1 MNEPAFIPNTTR
13 RKKQMYS
20 LLRSGLAYNEGRM
33 IRHVVLTS
41 SPDSPPLGETL
52 KRIVY
57 DIRRM
62 TPSRL
67 VKLGYID
74 HQQMRYFYKW
84 KNEDEGLTFE
94 YGGCFT
100 GEGHGVAHLVTVS
113 DYIPVTYLQDVCEK
127 HRGAPNVAIKA
138 VKRGKGKLTAYLL
151 NQYVQGQDAIE
162 RIVQSRNFIY
172 PGWRQ
177 DQKNIIAAYKERYG
191 DKAGFRFGIKI
202 WEEHLKGNLVATK
215 QISLDG
221 IDTTNYEEHR
231 RIHRKALTGDYQ
243 YNVAGKS
250 KGTDFIKNTES
261 TKGLDIAGVPSRYD
275 TVDALYCR
283 NLPEAMEAEPSF
295 ELYRDKV
302 LLNIR
307 FKAQRSNRRIEL
319 ALETV
324 QDLYSL
330 YRDDMTLHD
339 DSLKGRFKAFV
350 DSQGHDFTD
359 ALHIVYLGGSIELK
373 PARIKEINGEMIELS
388 PAITIYRGHKTVTVS
403 VDQVR
408 DLIRVEP
415 PRDILLQSDTRHLQQ
430 PTATPMGAT

>member
-1 MNEPAFIPNTTR
+1 MNEPAFIPNITR

-74 HQQMRYFYKW
+74 YQQMGYFYKG
-84 KNEDEGLTFE
+84 KDKDEGLTFE

-113 DYIPVTYLQDVCEK
+113 DYIPVAYLQDVCEK

-138 VKRGKGKLTAYLL
+138 VKQGKGKLTAYLL

-172 PGWRQ
+172 PGWRD
-177 DQKNIIAAYKERYG
+177 DQKKIIAAYKEEYG
-191 DKAGFRFGIKI
+191 NKAGFRFGIKI
-202 WEEHLKGNLVATK
+202 WEEHLKGNLAATK
-215 QISLDG
+215 QISIDGLD
-221 IDTTNYEEHR
+221 ITNCEEHR
-231 RIHRKALTGDYQ
+231 RIHRKALSGDYQ
-243 YNVAGKS
+243 FNIAGRNR
-250 KGTDFIKNTES
+250 GNDFIKNTSS
-261 TKGLDIAGVPSRYD
+261 TKGLAIAGVPSRYD
-275 TVDALYCR
+275 KVDALYCR

-295 ELYRDKV
+295 EIYRDEV

-319 ALETV
+319 ALETI

-330 YRDDMTLHD
+330 YRDEIEIHD
-339 DSLKGRFKAFV
+339 GSLKGRFKAFI

-359 ALHIVYLGGSIELK
+359 ALHIAYLGGSIELK

-388 PAITIYRGHKTVTVS
+388 PAITIYRGHKTVTIS
-403 VDQVR
+403 VDQAR

-415 PRDILLQSDTRHLQQ
+415 PCDVLLQADTRHLQQ
-430 PTATPMGAT
+430 PTATGVCL